1 MKRYIKYI
9 APFCLIAALT
19 GCTKDFLQRDPKTE
33 ITGDQF
39 FKSAADL
46 ETYTNGFYSMLS
58 ASYGD
63 PSANNFSDDISI
75 YTGGAELD
83 NLIRSKLS
91 PNNVGGWDNWPS
103 LRRINFMLD
112 NVARTTGDL
121 AAINHYIGI
130 ARFYRALFYFNMVKR
145 YGDVPWYSHVMQT
158 TDQDMLYK
166 ASDPRALVMDSVMND
181 LEFAATNI
189 STSMNNGTNTR
200 VTKWAA
206 YTLLARVA
214 LFEGTFRKYHA
225 ELNLQ
230 NTAQRFLQRAAS
242 ATDTVIAKGG
252 FTIYNTGAGAANF
265 RAMFS
270 SNNLS
275 GNKEVI
281 FLQKNDQSLGV
292 ANNTHVVLDWQWAL
306 SRSLANDFLMADGTP
321 FTSQANFDK
330 SDFVQMFR
338 NRDPRMAETIM
349 PPGFSTTP
357 GGQLYLIKPDF
368 GGLLQVKFY
377 PRDPA
382 LRQGWVADY
391 TDLPIFRYAEI
402 LLTNAEAKAELG
414 TLAQT
419 DLDNTINLLRRRVN
433 MPDLNIAAA
442 NANPDPVQMA
452 QYPSAGGNNQG
463 VILEIRRERRVE
475 MACEGLRWN
484 DILRWKA
491 GSVLAQPSQGI
502 YVASLGG
509 MDVTGDSVPDIAI
522 WQNAQST
529 QPVPGL
535 PANAPVY
542 YLDGSS
548 YYLSNGKSGFIL
560 FNKDVSQPRSFID
573 PKYYYFPIP
582 LQQTVLNPS
591 LKQPSGW

>member
-9 APFCLIAALT
+9 TPFCLIAALT

-33 ITGDQF
+33 ITSDQF
-39 FKSAADL
+39 FKSTGDL
-46 ETYTNGFYSMLS
+46 ETYSNGFYSMMG
-58 ASYGD
+58 AAYGD
-63 PSANNFSDDISI
+63 PSADNFSDDISI
-75 YTGGAELD
+75 YNGGAELD
-83 NLIRSKLS
+83 NLIRGKLS
-91 PNNVGGWDNWPS
+91 PDNVGGWNNWDK

-112 NVARTTGDL
+112 NMSRTTGDQ

-158 TDQDMLYK
+158 SDQSLYK
-166 ASDPRALVMDSVMND
+166 ASDPRAMVMDSVMND
-181 LEFAATNI
+181 LEFAATNVG
-189 STSMNNGTNTR
+189 TSMNNGTNTR

-214 LFEGTFRKYHA
+214 LFEGTFRKYHT

-242 ATDTVIAKGG
+242 ATDTVIANGG
-252 FTIYNTGAGAANF
+252 FSIYNTGAGAANF
-265 RAMFS
+265 RAIFS
-270 SNNLS
+270 SLSLS

-281 FLQKNDQSLGV
+281 FLQKNDQTQGV

-306 SRSLANDFLMADGTP
+306 SRSLANDFLMTDGTS
-321 FTSQANFDK
+321 FTAQAGFDK
-330 SDFVQMFR
+330 QDFVQMFK

-357 GGQLYLIKPDF
+357 GEQPYLIKPDF
-368 GGLLQVKFY
+368 GGMLQVKFY
-377 PRDPA
+377 PRDPNQ
-382 LRQGWVADY
+382 RQGWYADY

-414 TLAQT
+414 TLGQA
-419 DLDNTINLLRRRVN
+419 DLDKTINLLRRRVA
-433 MPDLNIAAA
+433 MPDLNMAAA
-442 NANPDPVQMA
+442 NASPDPAQMA
-452 QYPSAGGNNQG
+452 RYPLTGGNNQG
-463 VILEIRRERRVE
+463 VLLEIRRERRVE
-475 MACEGLRWN
+475 MACEGQRWN
-484 DILRWKA
+484 DLLRWKA
-491 GSVLAQPSQGI
+491 GPALAQPSQGI
-502 YVASLGG
+502 YVAALGG
-509 MDVTGDSVPDIAI
+509 IDVTGDGVPDIAI
-522 WQNAQST
+522 WQNAQSA

-548 YYLSNGKSGFIL
+548 YYLSNGTSGNIMFS
-560 FNKDVSQPRSFID
+560 KDVSQPRNFID

-582 LQQTVLNPS
+582 LQQTVLNTN